1 MRKDTYFCR
10 MKDTLT
16 EHIHKTHSTNK
27 LLASRI
33 QSASDGEEKIHPF
46 FALWTDFQTAGRGMG
61 TNRWFSEEGKNLLV
75 SFYFEPSI
83 PASRQFL
90 FNQYFSVATSL
101 FISQY
106 TDHVAIKWPNDIYI
120 GGKKVAGIL
129 IEHTLSG
136 DRIHH
141 TIAGIGINLNQE
153 WFPEE
158 IPHPTSLFLETG
170 NHYVVEDFLRQ
181 YQAFLHKEYIL
192 LSCDTENVNALDKKY
207 LEHLYHLNEPHRY
220 LIGGQE
226 VTATITGVDEFGR
239 LQLEDDGGIHHC
251 CGTKEVVFLN

>member
-10 MKDTLT
+10 MKDTPT
-16 EHIHKTHSTNK
+16 EHIHKTQSTNK

-46 FALWTDFQTAGRGMG
+46 FALWADFQTAGRGMG

-75 SFYFEPSI
+75 SFYFEPNI
-83 PASRQFL
+83 PAFRQFL
-90 FNQYFSVATSL
+90 FNQYFSVATSQ

-106 TDHVAIKWPNDIYI
+106 ADHVAIKWPNDIYVN
-120 GGKKVAGIL
+120 GKKIAGIL
-129 IEHTLSG
+129 IEHVLLG
-136 DRIHH
+136 DKLHH

-153 WFPEE
+153 WFPDD

-170 NHYVVEDFLRQ
+170 KQYVVEDFLRQ
-181 YQAFLHKEYIL
+181 YQAFLRKEYIL
-192 LSCDTENVNALDKKY
+192 LSCDTEDVNALNKKY
-207 LEHLYHLNEPHRY
+207 LERLYHLNEPHRY
-220 LIGGQE
+220 QICGQE

-239 LQLEDDGGIHHC
+239 LLLEESNGTHHC
-251 CGTKEVVFLN
+251 CGTKEVVFL